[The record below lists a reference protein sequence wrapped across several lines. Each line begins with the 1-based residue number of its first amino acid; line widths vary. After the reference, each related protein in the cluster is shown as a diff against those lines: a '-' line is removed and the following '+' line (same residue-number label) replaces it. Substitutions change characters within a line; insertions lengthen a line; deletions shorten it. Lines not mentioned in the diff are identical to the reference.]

1 MILSEKILLA
11 FCKKNLP
18 ETRQAASKKVNIED
32 ALALLKRIY
41 PHFIE
46 GIKNKSVCDFGCG
59 EGHQSLSLAYHGAKE
74 VVGIDLNPKHFPT
87 AYAMCKEFEGGQY
100 ASRVRFSQGITDQ
113 DKGAF
118 DVVISQNSME
128 HFPDPVKT
136 LHEMKSLLKPSGK
149 LLVTFGPPWFAPYGA
164 HMQFFTSLPWVHLIF
179 SERTIMNVRKRYR
192 SDGANRFEDVE
203 SGLNKMSVAKFKR
216 IIRESGMQID
226 FVSYEC
232 VKGMN
237 LLGKIPFFSELFI
250 NHLSAVLAISPK
262 VK

>member
-1 MILSEKILLA
+1 MKLAENILLS
-11 FCKKNLP
+11 FCKKDLQG
-18 ETRQAASKKVNIED
+18 TRHSSHDRPKIED

-46 GIKNKSVCDFGCG
+46 EIRDKSVCDFGCG

-74 VVGIDLNPKHFPT
+74 VVGIDLNPKHFPA
-87 AYAMCKEFEGGQY
+87 AYAMCKEFQRGQY
-100 ASRVRFSQGITDQ
+100 ASRVRFSQGITDH

-128 HFPDPVKT
+128 HFPQPVQT
-136 LHEMKSLLKPSGK
+136 LHEMKSLLKPTGK

-216 IIRESGMQID
+216 IIRESGMKID

-232 VKGMN
+232 VKSMN
-237 LLGKIPFFSELFI
+237 LLGKIPFLSELFI
-250 NHLSAVLAISPK
+250 NHLSAVLTISPK
-262 VK
+262 I